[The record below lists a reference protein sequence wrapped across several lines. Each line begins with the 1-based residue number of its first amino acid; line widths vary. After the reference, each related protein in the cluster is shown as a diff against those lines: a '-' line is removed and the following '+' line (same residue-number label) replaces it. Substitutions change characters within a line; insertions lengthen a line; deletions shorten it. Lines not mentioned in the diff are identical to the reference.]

1 MPELQDENIKLE
13 QLEIL
18 FKMHY
23 KSLCIVAKNI
33 VNDYSMAE
41 DVVQEVFLKIWKG
54 RGKLQINATLK
65 GYLYKSTVNTALNFL
80 EKNKR
85 SMPTESEK
93 ITELLGAQGKT
104 QDSLVQQELEQ
115 LIADTIHALPEKCKQ
130 VFMMSRFEQLK
141 YAEIAQKLGISI
153 KTVENQMG
161 KALSRIREVLREYLP
176 DQNTMLK
183 RK

>member
-1 MPELQDENIKLE
+1 
-13 QLEIL
+13 
-18 FKMHY
+18 
-23 KSLCIVAKNI
+23 
-33 VNDYSMAE
+33 
-41 DVVQEVFLKIWKG
+41 
-54 RGKLQINATLK
+54 
-65 GYLYKSTVNTALNFL
+65 
-80 EKNKR
+80 
-85 SMPTESEK
+85 MPTENDK
-93 ITELLGAQGKT
+93 ITELIGAQGKT
-104 QDSLVQQELEQ
+104 QDTLVQQELEQ

-176 DQNTMLK
+176 NQTTTLK